1 MYYSHSYILFSGLLP
16 IDVFGERI
24 LRANRF
30 HERYNYSH
38 FVNGKHKGNFARN
51 RLEYVP
57 IRVIERHMSDEADHL
72 LDFLVSPSIDLC
84 LLSSANIHLF

>member
-1 MYYSHSYILFSGLLP
+1 MYFPHSYIGCSGLLP
-16 IDVFGERI
+16 IDVFGERV

-51 RLEYVP
+51 RSEYVP
-57 IRVIERHMSDEADHL
+57 IRVIERHMSNEADHL
-72 LDFLVSPSIDLC
+72 LDILVSVSMDV
-84 LLSSANIHLF
+84 